1 MIKYLSKTALVAA
14 SFTGLLLSAQA
25 MASTAYKVEVTD
37 RDGKQKSGL
46 ATKVNDTDFVVDHK
60 LLSSAAQV
68 VLLDAS
74 RTPATRVIADIK
86 VNDDDTPVAV
96 ISATGISGDAVQL
109 AKEPLQAGR
118 EVFLATT
125 TESRPGVVLRLEPVK
140 SVDDNT
146 VYVHHALYSKGEW
159 GAPLLNNC
167 QALAGV
173 SLAEGSFLNAMKAP
187 EQLAYALGTNELKAV
202 LDKHSVAYTTEPS
215 ICLSKE
221 AQAALDLQKAEEE
234 KARAEE
240 EKAKAEAAVKAGATK
255 AASDAAAAEQ
265 RLKDKEKALADA
277 KAAMEKEQ
285 QRLKE
290 LQEQAEQTRIEKEKA
305 EALAKQIKEESDQ
318 KAAQEQQQKL
328 ILVAVAAAV
337 IVLLLLIFLFVLS
350 RRKKAIA
357 AKEQEVA
364 QQRSQAAMLSSANQ
378 QLNQELESA
387 KSASAK
393 TFSDILLNG
402 VDADGK
408 PVKLKVSGKALAM
421 NGEQSIG
428 REAKQVDCVLTSEEI
443 SRQHLKLILRD
454 DSLYVRDLGSFNGTY
469 LNRERLEPNQD
480 VALPSGSKLAL
491 STIEL
496 DVSYN

>member
-1 MIKYLSKTALVAA
+1 MSKTALVAA

-25 MASTAYKVEVTD
+25 MASSAYKVEVTD

-96 ISATGISGDAVQL
+96 ISATGISGDAMQL
-109 AKEPLQAGR
+109 AREPLQAGR

-140 SVDDNT
+140 SVGDNT

-167 QALAGV
+167 QALAGI
-173 SLAEGSFLNAMKAP
+173 SLAEGSFLNSMKAP
-187 EQLAYALGTNELKAV
+187 EQLAYALGTDELKAL
-202 LDKHSVAYTTEPS
+202 LDKHSVAYTTEADV
-215 ICLSKE
+215 CLSKE
-221 AQAALDLQKAEEE
+221 DQAALDLQKAEEE
-234 KARAEE
+234 KA
-240 EKAKAEAAVKAGATK
+240 KAEAAVKAAASQ

-290 LQEQAEQTRIEKEKA
+290 LQEQAEQTRIEAEQNRLEKEKA
-305 EALAKQIKEESDQ
+305 EALAKKVKEESDK
-318 KAAQEQQQKL
+318 KAEQEQQQKL

-337 IVLLLLIFLFVLS
+337 IVLLLLIFLFVLA

-357 AKEQEVA
+357 AKELEVA
-364 QQRSQAAMLSSANQ
+364 QQRSQAEMLSNANQ

-387 KSASAK
+387 KVASAK

-402 VDADGK
+402 VDGDGN

-454 DSLYVRDLGSFNGTY
+454 DTLYVRDLGSFNGTY
-469 LNRERLEPNQD
+469 LNRNRLEPNQD